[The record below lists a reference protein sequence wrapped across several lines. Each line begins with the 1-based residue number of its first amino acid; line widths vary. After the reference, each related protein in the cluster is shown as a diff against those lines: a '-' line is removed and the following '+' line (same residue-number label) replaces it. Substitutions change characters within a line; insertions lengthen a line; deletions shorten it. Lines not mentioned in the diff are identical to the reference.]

1 VRGNHTRVVLDTKV
15 GASETRVGH
24 CCIVI
29 EDVMDSFFA
38 YLHVLSIAVLV
49 GKVVLL
55 SFVVAP
61 VLART
66 LDSEHFGTVVRHLFP
81 AYYLVGITTAV
92 IGLIALGAM
101 GVIRGVSQAMVVS
114 VVLWCV
120 VLAGEA
126 YCRSWLTPLS
136 NVMRDRLKQQEV
148 QGSVDPRLKASWN
161 RLHQRSVFLNT
172 VVLIAGLI
180 LLGLTHPQSP
190 LEELYER
197 HSNSFYDR
205 SFQRAVHSPGVSVG
219 DR

>member
-1 VRGNHTRVVLDTKV
+1 
-15 GASETRVGH
+15 
-24 CCIVI
+24 
-29 EDVMDSFFA
+29 MDSFLA
-38 YLHVLSIAVLV
+38 YVYMLGIAVLV

-61 VLART
+61 VLAGT
-66 LDSEHFGTVVRHLFP
+66 LDPEHFGTVVRRLFP

-101 GVIRGVSQAMVVS
+101 GVIRGVSQAIVISGGVWG
-114 VVLWCV
+114 L
-120 VLAGEA
+120 VLASEA
-126 YCRSWLTPLS
+126 YCRSWMTPQS

-172 VVLIAGLI
+172 AVLIAGLI

-190 LEELYER
+190 
-197 HSNSFYDR
+197 
-205 SFQRAVHSPGVSVG
+205 
-219 DR
+219 